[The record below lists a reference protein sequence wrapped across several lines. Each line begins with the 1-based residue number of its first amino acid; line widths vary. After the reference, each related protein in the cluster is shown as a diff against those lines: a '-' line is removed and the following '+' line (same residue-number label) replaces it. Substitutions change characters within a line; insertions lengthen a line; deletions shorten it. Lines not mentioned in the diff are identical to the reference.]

1 MSDPALAT
9 EVTAVPAPAAF
20 LIDMREIS
28 KAFGAVQAL
37 NKVDFHLRPGEILGL
52 VGDNS
57 AGKSTLMKILTGA
70 YHRDTGE
77 VLVDGLPT
85 NFRSPHESRD
95 LGIEMIYQDF
105 ALCGN
110 MDVAQNIFLGRWPR
124 RGPFVD
130 RRKMYTQA
138 AGVLERLKVNV
149 NSVFQKVESLSGGR
163 QQSVA
168 IARAISFN
176 PKVLVLDEPTAN
188 LSHTATDTLLQTMLE
203 LKAQGVAQVIIS
215 HRLVDI
221 FTVGDRVMALKRGQ
235 NVGDRY
241 IKHTTEQ
248 EILELMITG
257 TAETALTADQALA
270 AVSGPAA

>member
-1 MSDPALAT
+1 MAEA
-9 EVTAVPAPAAF
+9 AYAMAPRRNV
-20 LIDMREIS
+20 IEMVRIS

-37 NKVDFHLRPGEILGL
+37 KNVSFHLEAGEILGL

-57 AGKSTLMKILTGA
+57 AGKSTLMKVLTGA
-70 YHRDTGE
+70 YHRDSGD
-77 VLVDGLPT
+77 VLVDGQNT
-85 NFRSPHESRD
+85 NFRTPHQSREV
-95 LGIEMIYQDF
+95 GIEMIYQDF

-130 RRKMYTQA
+130 RGAMYREA
-138 AGVLERLKVNV
+138 GGVLERLKVNV
-149 NSVFQKVESLSGGR
+149 NSVYQKVESLSGGR

-168 IARAISFN
+168 IARAISFD
-176 PKVLVLDEPTAN
+176 PKVVILDEPTAN
-188 LSHTATDTLLQTMLE
+188 LSHTATDTLLKTMLE

-221 FTVGDRVMALKRGQ
+221 FSVGDRVMVLKRGE

-241 IKHTTEQ
+241 VKSTTEE
-248 EILELMITG
+248 EILELMIAG
-257 TAETALTADQALA
+257 TAETALTAEA
-270 AVSGPAA
+270 AARKRR